1 MAKADNAYDTSLH
14 SEGVRSPALYLCR
27 AFEKLVFEFPK
38 VSSSYPYT
46 AFLLFFFH
54 FYFLEETLPFLTIS
68 RAIVWVASLLAE
80 LGTEPWSRHLHT
92 WFSIAGLPWAADK
105 RFLLTQ
111 LFTTEVKGMTHES
124 GQRGRTSRISIMFIH

>member
-14 SEGVRSPALYLCR
+14 SEGDLRHCICVVHLKSWCLNSRKYLLPIPTPPS
-27 AFEKLVFEFPK
+27 FF
-38 VSSSYPYT
+38 SSFISI
-46 AFLLFFFH
+46 
-54 FYFLEETLPFLTIS
+54 FLEETLPFLIIS

-92 WFSIAGLPWAADK
+92 WFSIAGLHWAADK

-111 LFTTEVKGMTHES
+111 LFTSEVKGMTHERS
-124 GQRGRTSRISIMFIH
+124 QRGRTSRINIMFIH